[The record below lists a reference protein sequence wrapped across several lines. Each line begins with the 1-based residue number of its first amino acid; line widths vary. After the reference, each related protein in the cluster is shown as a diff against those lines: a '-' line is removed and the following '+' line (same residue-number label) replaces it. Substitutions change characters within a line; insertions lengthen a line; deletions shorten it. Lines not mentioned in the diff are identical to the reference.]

1 MFVWETFVLVA
12 GECPVF
18 YHLCF
23 SKQNKLYF
31 NVVRLSES
39 VSRFISIR
47 FVKSEVTGKLKKSP
61 DKLPPFF
68 QYSLY
73 YSLMQSYSFLFL
85 FSCGSVS
92 FHIVF
97 LIHFSFISL

>member
-1 MFVWETFVLVA
+1 MVA
-12 GECPVF
+12 GVCPVF

-61 DKLPPFF
+61 DKLPP
-68 QYSLY
+68 
-73 YSLMQSYSFLFL
+73 M
-85 FSCGSVS
+85 FSV
-92 FHIVF
+92 
-97 LIHFSFISL
+97 ISLLQFNAVIFIFVFIQLWFS